1 MEEIVCLDSLNT
13 ACIGPVTTDSLARKT
28 KTKEENKEETEKRL
42 DDVLREGDYQ
52 SIEEH
57 VTPKTLTS
65 CKTNTL
71 IKAFEVNKTLRDLV
85 KSAVNPETD
94 EMETLSTLL
103 DEFTC
108 ALVDPLR
115 TDSDTRNT
123 FKSCFDYVVNKAID
137 TEQKKF
143 VSHPVVFN
151 LMTSKYY
158 RSFTSERKKP
168 WTSLKRWGYLFLN
181 VWTVLDMFC
190 FPLFFALFSV
200 VHFVNKKL
208 RKTTETEICFILAM
222 TKGLKDAVRT
232 EEVFNL
238 IKKTISYTIHEHGF
252 HFAKYSF
259 ILREE
264 DNALRAINGENAVL
278 DRVESIQ
285 KSDFPPRLYED
296 LCSACDAFKS
306 AGDPLATKKILV
318 VFTNDTLSKVCPGN
332 PNLSHVVCELNEKLG
347 VKIVPIGIGEK
358 VNPSELR
365 KISGKNTTTAHFGE
379 YEAPKTLGKTIIHG
393 ADGKDIY
400 DLYLDYFTTPYFIFL
415 RDSLSYLTLL
425 GLNSYL
431 CLTPPTIAFTRVEWA
446 IFVFFV
452 ARTLTEIDQFMG
464 TKIAEKKATKQ
475 RLLHGSTYVNLPSPP
490 EKRETVKSSSANLLK
505 GFSKYFS
512 DLWNRLDFVI
522 VVTYV
527 VTFILR
533 MFTWATSVAVAN
545 NRPLAV
551 AGCLYGF
558 ITMFLALRTF
568 GHVMECTRGMGPTQ
582 IALFFIIWDVL
593 VIFWQFA
600 ATIVAFSLVI
610 TKIFVSEKYY
620 LSNGKTHGSESL
632 ACDDDGYVC
641 LEKMTPHLAF
651 SLLGVTGLEKF
662 ESVDPASELMAKL
675 LYAIFLIMGVILLI
689 NMMIALLSNTYQHV
703 QDHSQSEWCF
713 KKAITMRTYSSYH
726 PVPVP
731 FNLLSIPFMVIWKLC
746 QKCVAEKYRFTQSGC
761 DESGKKAALDLLV
774 KRLKRIYFATHG
786 FSFPLTD
793 ENKMDK
799 LLKET
804 DGNRRLA
811 NRIVQR
817 VFTPQDK
824 CFMIKG
830 PTAWESLGIEIKDC
844 LLRYEGA
851 DSCAECKEKEK
862 TEKIHGARYLMPFT
876 RETPRIE
883 VLIQEIGERCI
894 LGVGAVFKCYN
905 CHRMPGKEGGT
916 VGYRVEDGKLFKPG
930 CEKLGEEIP
939 DAMARRGDLI
949 ACEVNFDGATDD
961 TIPVV
966 FFLNGREIARA
977 SMMCTAGQARPFPY
991 ISMGIKGIEVL
1002 AQICPRDSGV
1012 RQVSVAAPEV
1022 SLTKVSW
1029 SERHSSLIVQEQ
1041 YIKLKEDME
1050 AMKRGRRAQAK
1061 EFQEKLDNQWK
1072 ILTEMSTQV
1081 QNLVMISGPKESVQ
1095 ERADGAVFLGSEQS
1109 VETESVL

>member
-85 KSAVNPETD
+85 KSAVNPEID

-181 VWTVLDMFC
+181 VWTVLDMFF

-400 DLYLDYFTTPYFIFL
+400 DLYLDYFTTPYFICL

-431 CLTPPTIAFTRVEWA
+431 CLTPPTIAFSRVEWA

-452 ARTLTEIDQFMG
+452 ARTLVEIDQFMG
-464 TKIAEKKATKQ
+464 AKIAEKKATKQ

-490 EKRETVKSSSANLLK
+490 EKRETAKSASANLLK

-593 VIFWQFA
+593 VIFWQFV

-620 LSNGKTHGSESL
+620 LSNGKTHGSL

-651 SLLGVTGLEKF
+651 SLLGVTGLDEFK
-662 ESVDPASELMAKL
+662 SVDPASELMAKL

-991 ISMGIKGIEVL
+991 ISMGIKGIQVL

-1012 RQVSVAAPEV
+1012 RQLSVAAPEV
-1022 SLTKVSW
+1022 PLTKVSW

-1072 ILTEMSTQV
+1072 ILTEMSTQI